1 MRTCVEECLP
11 VVVLCIESFVGV
23 VWVVATRVSQEAAGR
38 RALDVCHT
46 NAARLVDKC
55 SGSVSAIL
63 WEKIPESKAV
73 VVEAEQDIHPPSVP
87 LHCKCEG
94 VAVVA
99 VLAAFADWQDV
110 AVINGAGIH
119 LHQFQTF
126 REVAGG
132 EFQPEWRL
140 GDEHSAVSADGV

>member
-1 MRTCVEECLP
+1 
-11 VVVLCIESFVGV
+11 
-23 VWVVATRVSQEAAGR
+23 
-38 RALDVCHT
+38 
-46 NAARLVDKC
+46 
-55 SGSVSAIL
+55 VSAIL

-99 VLAAFADWQDV
+99 VLAAFADWQCV

-132 EFQPEWRL
+132 EFQPERRL
-140 GDEHSAVSADGV
+140 GDEHSAVSADGVGEFAIGERNGGFQASVGRCDNEIFGTQIGNLHQGKAKQEFFHLHGLWV